1 MSGPLRTTLAVLL
14 AGSLLAAGLAAA
26 DQARQ
31 TRTATRLDE
40 TATQLVETADRLV
53 ARNDPTRS
61 GVARRTVTVH
71 VPGGGA
77 IGIERGVVRW
87 RVDGGPWHRRQPS
100 VALETGKTPLDL
112 AAGYH
117 RLRLSLRLR
126 AGSSV
131 VSVSRIPEV
140 ETGSRDHR
148 AHVRRT

>member
-14 AGSLLAAGLAAA
+14 AGALLAAGLAAA
-26 DQARQ
+26 DQARE

-40 TATQLVETADRLV
+40 TVTRFVDAADRLA

-61 GVARRTVTVH
+61 GIARRTMTVTV
-71 VPGGGA
+71 PAGGTV
-77 IGIERGVVRW
+77 GIERGVVRW

-100 VALETGKTPLDL
+100 VALDTGETPLEL
-112 AAGYH
+112 AAGH
-117 RLRLSLRLR
+117 HQLRLSLRLR

-131 VSVSRIPEV
+131 VSVSRFPEV